1 MQTKLIIFIIVI
13 KFVVLVRILLPQ
25 LHGEQQGRVEPEED
39 AEWQGHPLDD
49 HPHGEAKHLC
59 LDGSQR
65 DVLALEGDDELH
77 SVAHTAKLNKDRK
90 LQMFRPGMFIAEGNS
105 DNTSRRWCR
114 LANT

>member
-1 MQTKLIIFIIVI
+1 MLIE
-13 KFVVLVRILLPQ
+13 FVVLAQILLQQ
-25 LHGEQQGRVEPEED
+25 LDREHGRVEPEED

-49 HPHGEAKHLC
+49 HPRGEAKHLC

-90 LQMFRPGMFIAEGNS
+90 LQLFCPVIFIPEVNS
-105 DNTSRRWCR
+105 DNTSRRWCQ